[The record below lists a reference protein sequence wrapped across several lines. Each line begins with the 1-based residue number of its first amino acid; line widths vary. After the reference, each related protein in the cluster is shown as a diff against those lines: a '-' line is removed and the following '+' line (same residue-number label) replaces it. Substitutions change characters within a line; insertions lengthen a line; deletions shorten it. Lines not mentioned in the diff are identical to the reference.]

1 MSLLLNELYEVEY
14 IFKQCVCVCV
24 CVCNF
29 YLNKL
34 FKLFALLKVI
44 IMIIITQS
52 NLYWICI
59 IYSLNF
65 IGEGEREKETAGD
78 GEQKNKIPK
87 HMNPK

>member
-34 FKLFALLKVI
+34 FKLFVLLKVI

-52 NLYWICI
+52 NLY
-59 IYSLNF
+59 
-65 IGEGEREKETAGD
+65 
-78 GEQKNKIPK
+78 
-87 HMNPK
+87 